1 MNPQSIKVHFKH
13 PNPETDYILLNE
25 ANGIIQSSE
34 IYGIEAGDHLVF
46 YDKIDLRELSYQ
58 LIKERISGIK
68 ERTPVSILVLK
79 AGSQDELLR

>member
-58 LIKERISGIK
+58 LINPKQAKGGRNQDAACLD
-68 ERTPVSILVLK
+68 TLPV
-79 AGSQDELLR
+79 Q